1 MGLLFFDPTFIFLIP
16 AIILAIWAQA
26 LVSQRF
32 TYYSKVR
39 STFGITGAE
48 LARRLLDNSGLY
60 DIKIETIP
68 GQLTDHYDPRAKVVR
83 LSQATYNN
91 SSIAALGV
99 VAHEIG
105 HALQHAKNYAPLV
118 VRNAF
123 APVASF
129 GSYFSWVIFFMGILF
144 WSPTMIRFGIVLFS
158 LVVLFTLITL
168 PVEFDASKRAK
179 RLLAEMGMPESE
191 VIAVNKVLSA
201 AAMTY
206 IASMAMA
213 MLQLLRMIFIAG
225 LFGRRD

>member
-1 MGLLFFDPTFIFLIP
+1 MLFFDPTFIFLIP

-60 DIKIETIP
+60 DIQIETIP

-105 HALQHAKNYAPLV
+105 HAIQHAKNYAPLV

>member
-1 MGLLFFDPTFIFLIP
+1 
-16 AIILAIWAQA
+16 
-26 LVSQRF
+26 
-32 TYYSKVR
+32 
-39 STFGITGAE
+39 
-48 LARRLLDNSGLY
+48 
-60 DIKIETIP
+60 
-68 GQLTDHYDPRAKVVR
+68 
-83 LSQATYNN
+83 
-91 SSIAALGV
+91 
-99 VAHEIG
+99 
-105 HALQHAKNYAPLV
+105 
-118 VRNAF
+118 
-123 APVASF
+123 
-129 GSYFSWVIFFMGILF
+129 MGILF

>member
-1 MGLLFFDPTFIFLIP
+1 MLFFDPTFIFLIP

-32 TYYSKVR
+32 SYYSKVR

-105 HALQHAKNYAPLV
+105 HAIQHAKNYAPLV

-179 RLLAEMGMPESE
+179 RLLAELGMPESE
-191 VIAVNKVLSA
+191 IVAVNKVLSA

-225 LFGRRD
+225 AFGRRD

>member
-1 MGLLFFDPTFIFLIP
+1 MLFFDPTFIFLIP

>member
-1 MGLLFFDPTFIFLIP
+1 VLFFDPTFIFLIP

>member
-1 MGLLFFDPTFIFLIP
+1 VLFFDPTFIFLIP

-60 DIKIETIP
+60 DIQIETIP

-105 HALQHAKNYAPLV
+105 HAIQHAKNYAPLV